1 MIVTS
6 AISRVIRYRM
16 RRIEIRILNG
26 CDFDG
31 EAEYVILACEKY
43 IGDPIVLTN
52 PTTEQAEQQFENILN
67 IAKEKID
74 SIPSFTQTVKQKVLS
89 LFR

>member
-6 AISRVIRYRM
+6 AISRVIRYKWRK
-16 RRIEIRILNG
+16 IEIRILNG

-31 EAEYVILACEKY
+31 EYEFVVLACEKY

-52 PTTEQAEQQFENILN
+52 PTTEQAEQQFENIIN

-74 SIPSFTQTVKQKVLS
+74 SKPSFTQTVKQKVLS

>member
-6 AISRVIRYRM
+6 AISRVIKYRGKK
-16 RRIEIRILNG
+16 IEVRILNG

-31 EAEYVILACEKY
+31 EAEFVVLACEKY

-52 PTTEQAEQQFENILN
+52 PTTEQAEQQFDNIIN
-67 IAKEKID
+67 IAREKID
-74 SIPSFTQTVKQKVLS
+74 SVPSFMQNFKQKVLS